1 VADRGDDGA
10 APDGALEID
19 ASLLDPSSGLFA
31 QPFFLAALS
40 WRVIACR
47 RVLRPL
53 AFAQLE
59 VVDGLPDG
67 PAVASDPQVISA
79 MIRATL
85 RTSDVGARLADGTYG
100 LMLEDTP
107 EDGAVWAVER
117 LRRSLATRPGGR
129 VLRAGVACELV
140 RACSVRL
147 RRARCPSPY
156 PYPSASL
163 AHSASSA
170 SIALPG
176 HLTAP
181 GVMLSLATKPCIGT
195 PSTSISDPLAS

>member
-1 VADRGDDGA
+1 VADGHGNEGGDE
-10 APDGALEID
+10 GALSVD
-19 ASLLDPSSGLFA
+19 PSLLDPSSGLYA

-67 PAVASDPQVISA
+67 PAVASDPRVVTA
-79 MIRATL
+79 MIRSTL
-85 RTSDVGARLADGTYG
+85 RTADVAARLADGTYG

-117 LRRSLATRPGGR
+117 LRRSLTTRPGGR
-129 VLRAGVACELV
+129 VLRAGVACYPGHALTPTDIV
-140 RACSVRL
+140 LAAQQAFNT
-147 RRARCPSPY
+147 AREWPQDRIEV
-156 PYPSASL
+156 
-163 AHSASSA
+163 ASS
-170 SIALPG
+170 
-176 HLTAP
+176 
-181 GVMLSLATKPCIGT
+181 
-195 PSTSISDPLAS
+195 

>member
-1 VADRGDDGA
+1 MADGHGDQGA
-10 APDGALEID
+10 ADGALSVD
-19 ASLLDPSSGLFA
+19 PSLLDPTSGLYA

-67 PAVASDPQVISA
+67 MPVASDPRVVTA

-85 RTSDVGARLADGTYG
+85 RTSDVAARLADGTYG

-129 VLRAGVACELV
+129 VLRAGVAC
-140 RACSVRL
+140 
-147 RRARCPSPY
+147 Y
-156 PYPSASL
+156 
-163 AHSASSA
+163 
-170 SIALPG
+170 PG
-176 HLTAP
+176 HALTPTDIVVAAQKAFTTAREWP
-181 GVMLSLATKPCIGT
+181 QDRIEVALS
-195 PSTSISDPLAS
+195 

>member
-1 VADRGDDGA
+1 MAAEASDDP
-10 APDGALEID
+10 APDGALD
-19 ASLLDPSSGLFA
+19 VDPSLLDPTSGLFA

-67 PAVASDPQVISA
+67 PVVPSAPNLVTA

-85 RTSDVGARLADGTYG
+85 RTSDMGSRLGDGTYG

-129 VLRAGVACELV
+129 VLRAGVACYPAQALTPVDLV
-140 RACSVRL
+140 LAAQTAFAA
-147 RRARCPSPY
+147 AREWPQDRIE
-156 PYPSASL
+156 
-163 AHSASSA
+163 
-170 SIALPG
+170 IAPP
-176 HLTAP
+176 TA
-181 GVMLSLATKPCIGT
+181 
-195 PSTSISDPLAS
+195 